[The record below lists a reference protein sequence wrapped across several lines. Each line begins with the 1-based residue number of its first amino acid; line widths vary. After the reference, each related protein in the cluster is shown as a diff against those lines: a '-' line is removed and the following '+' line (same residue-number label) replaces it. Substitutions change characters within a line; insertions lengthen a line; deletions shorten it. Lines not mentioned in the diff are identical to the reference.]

1 MRKKGYS
8 WQSELTLLLGNFTIF
23 QQICTTRKTAFDKKR
38 GSRLLVQQER
48 KHTHSRK
55 SKTQNTLN
63 QEQRRLSLRRILWT
77 ENDNLALLKIF
88 DTPTVVPKYS
98 NNNNKN
104 KNRELSESVAS
115 WRVRFKTRPVAERDI
130 LQSSF

>member
-1 MRKKGYS
+1 MT
-8 WQSELTLLLGNFTIF
+8 TL
-23 QQICTTRKTAFDKKR
+23 
-38 GSRLLVQQER
+38 
-48 KHTHSRK
+48 H
-55 SKTQNTLN
+55 
-63 QEQRRLSLRRILWT
+63 
-77 ENDNLALLKIF
+77 LKIF

>member
-1 MRKKGYS
+1 M
-8 WQSELTLLLGNFTIF
+8 GNFTIF
-23 QQICTTRKTAFDKKR
+23 QQICTTRKTTFDKKKR
-38 GSRLLVQQER
+38 FQAISSAR
-48 KHTHSRK
+48 KKTHTHEKAKR
-55 SKTQNTLN
+55 KTQNTLN
-63 QEQRRLSLRRILWT
+63 HEQRRLSLRRILWT